1 MKVVVIGAGVVG
13 LCSALALRR
22 EGAEVIVLDR
32 TLDAHGASAGNAGW
46 VVPMLSAPLSGPGVL
61 GDVVRATLRGEGS
74 VAARPAAGL
83 LSWTAGFLRS
93 SGRRRH
99 QAGLRAVLDLA
110 AGSVERF
117 GELRASGVEFE
128 MHRRGL
134 LLAARTEHGMDEVL
148 ALVDGARRAG
158 YDGCTQVHTG
168 AGARRLEP
176 ALSDSVHGAVH
187 APVEAHV
194 RPESVLAGLRAA
206 LVAEGAELRGGV
218 DVRGAERDGAGRWRV
233 ATSTGP
239 VPADRVVIAAGVP
252 SATLL
257 RDLGVRVP
265 LLAGKG
271 YSVTACGTGTVPV
284 HAVKLL
290 EANLACSPFDGGLRL
305 SGMFELG
312 GRGEG
317 VRSRALRRIQAG
329 AARYLRDWRPAETGL
344 RIGGLRPSTP
354 DSLPVIGAVPGRD
367 GVFAATGHGTLGL
380 TLAPATAAAL
390 APLVLHG
397 VLAPEL
403 APFALGR
410 FGQRATAAAVSAGPI
425 SRTSDVAPTP
435 RAR

>member
-1 MKVVVIGAGVVG
+1 VKVVVIGAGVVG
-13 LCSALALRR
+13 LCTALALRR
-22 EGAEVIVLDR
+22 EGAEVTVLDR

-46 VVPMLSAPLSGPGVL
+46 VVPVMSAPLSGPGVL
-61 GDVVRATLRGEGS
+61 GDVVRASLHGEGS
-74 VAARPAAGL
+74 VGVRPAAGL
-83 LSWTAGFLRS
+83 LRWTVGFLRS

-99 QAGLRAVLDLA
+99 RDGLRAVLDLA

-134 LLAARTEHGMDEVL
+134 LLAARTEHGMDEAL

-158 YDGCTQVHTG
+158 YDGDTEVHTG
-168 AGARRLEP
+168 ASAGRLEP
-176 ALSDSVHGAVH
+176 ALSDSVHGAVF
-187 APVEAHV
+187 ASAEAHV
-194 RPESVLAGLRAA
+194 RPESVLAGLRAV

-218 DVRGAERDGAGRWRV
+218 AVRGVERDGAAGWRV
-233 ATSTGP
+233 ATSTGA

-252 SATLL
+252 SAALL
-257 RDLGVRVP
+257 CDLGVRVP
-265 LLAGKG
+265 LLSGKG
-271 YSVTACGTGTVPV
+271 YSVTARGTGTAPV
-284 HAVKLL
+284 HPMKLL
-290 EANLACSPFDGGLRL
+290 EANLACSPFDDGVRL

-317 VRSRALRRIQAG
+317 VRSRALGRIQAG

-344 RIGGLRPSTP
+344 RIAGLRPATP

-367 GVFAATGHGTLGL
+367 GVFVATGHGTLGL

-397 VLAPEL
+397 EVAPAL
-403 APFALGR
+403 APFAVSR
-410 FGQRATAAAVSAGPI
+410 FGGRAPAAAVPAGP
-425 SRTSDVAPTP
+425 TSST
-435 RAR
+435 